1 MNNTVQEQ
9 TYFLR
14 LLSRYDSDI
23 EISLTG
29 RGKWIPF
36 FDIIQNPPKFPIG
49 HRSILK
55 NELVIEI
62 DSPDWEIVRDGTRKI
77 INLLDKWQ
85 AQDCYYLSFSGNNSI
100 HIHVFF
106 SVKSVDLDDNTAK
119 ALERIDRDEIR
130 REIKKYLMRQI
141 QFATDVIIDT
151 NLSSKHLIRLEGS
164 VNEKSGNYCTQIDSI
179 PTNRPSGYY
188 VKVPN
193 SLPSSLWDLSYMR
206 EELNTF
212 LRAHFT
218 KKARPIRFKD
228 GKPLD
233 NPERLIEILRPIYIR
248 GYRHNI
254 ISAASGYLRRHAIS
268 LELSQ
273 KIINEL
279 VKNDEEKS
287 SRLYSL
293 KEIYKLDQ
301 NKKIP
306 GLPKLKEII
315 EREYKSGIISKE
327 IAESVTTQLDY
338 FHNETGGSHNGP

>member
-1 MNNTVQEQ
+1 MSDIVRDQ

-23 EISLTG
+23 EVSLTG
-29 RGKWIPF
+29 KEKWISF
-36 FDIIQNPPKFPIG
+36 FDVIQNPPKSPIG
-49 HRSILK
+49 HRSILR

-62 DSPDWEIVRDGTRKI
+62 DSPDWGTVRDGTRRI
-77 INLLDKWQ
+77 IELLNKWQ
-85 AQDCYYLSFSGNNSI
+85 AQDCYHLSFSGNNSI
-100 HIHVFF
+100 HVHVFF

-119 ALERIDRDEIR
+119 VLESIDRDEIR
-130 REIKKYLMRQI
+130 REIKRYLMRQI
-141 QFATDVIIDT
+141 QYATDVIIDT

-164 VNEKSGNYCTQIDSI
+164 VNEKSGNHCTQIDSI
-179 PTNRPSGYY
+179 TSNRPSGYD

-193 SLPSSLWDLSYMR
+193 SLPSSLWDISFM
-206 EELNTF
+206 EDELNLF
-212 LRAHFT
+212 LRAHFM
-218 KKARPIRFKD
+218 KKAKPIRFKD

-233 NPERLIEILRPIYIR
+233 NPERLVEILRPIYIR

-254 ISAASGYLRRHAIS
+254 ISAASGYLRRHTVS

-273 KIINEL
+273 KIISEL
-279 VKNDEEKS
+279 VKNDEERS

-306 GLPKLKEII
+306 GLPKLKEVI
-315 EREYKSGIISKE
+315 EKEYKSGIVSKE
-327 IAESVTTQLDY
+327 IAESVMNQLDY
-338 FHNETGGSHNGP
+338 FHNKTERS

>member
-9 TYFLR
+9 TYFLH

-23 EISLTG
+23 AVSLTG
-29 RGKWIPF
+29 RGKWISF
-36 FDIIQNPPKFPIG
+36 FDVIQNPPKSPIG
-49 HRSILK
+49 HRSILR

-62 DSPDWEIVRDGTRKI
+62 DSPEWGIVRDGTRKI

-85 AQDCYYLSFSGNNSI
+85 AQGCYYFSFSGNNSI

-106 SVKSVDLDDNTAK
+106 SVKSVDLDDNTIK
-119 ALERIDRDEIR
+119 TLEGIDRDEIR
-130 REIKKYLMRQI
+130 KEIKRYLMRQI
-141 QFATDVIIDT
+141 QYATDVIIDT

-164 VNEKSGNYCTQIDSI
+164 VNEKSNSYCTKIDSI
-179 PTNRPSGYY
+179 SDSKPSDYN
-188 VKVPN
+188 VKIPD
-193 SLPSSLWDLSYMR
+193 SLPSGLWDISFMKD
-206 EELNTF
+206 ELNLF

-233 NPERLIEILRPIYIR
+233 NPERLIEILRPIYIK

-254 ISAASGYLRRHAIS
+254 ISAASGYLRRHAVS

-273 KIINEL
+273 KIISEL
-279 VKNDEEKS
+279 VKNDEERS

-327 IAESVTTQLDY
+327 IADSAMTQLDN
-338 FHNETGGSHNGP
+338 FHKTKEGSS

>member
-1 MNNTVQEQ
+1 MSDIIQDQ
-9 TYFLR
+9 IYFLR

-29 RGKWIPF
+29 RGKWISF
-36 FDIIQNPPKFPIG
+36 FDVIQNPPESPIG
-49 HRSILK
+49 HRSILR

-62 DSPDWEIVRDGTRKI
+62 DSPDWGTVRDGTKKI
-77 INLLDKWQ
+77 VSLLDKWQ
-85 AQDCYYLSFSGNNSI
+85 IQNCYYFSFSGNNSI
-100 HIHVFF
+100 HLHVFF
-106 SVKSVDLDDNTAK
+106 SVKSMDLDDNTTRV
-119 ALERIDRDEIR
+119 LESIDSNDIR

-141 QFATDVIIDT
+141 QYATDVIIDT

-164 VNEKSGNYCTQIDSI
+164 VNEKSGNYCTQIDTI
-179 PTNRPSGYY
+179 PSNKPSGYG
-188 VKVPN
+188 VRVPN
-193 SLPSSLWDLSYMR
+193 SLPSSLWNLSFMN

-212 LRAHFT
+212 LRAHFM
-218 KKARPIRFKD
+218 KKAKPSSFKN
-228 GKPLD
+228 GKPLN
-233 NPERLIEILRPIYIR
+233 NPERLVEILRPIYVR

-254 ISAASGYLRRHAIS
+254 ISAASGYLRRHTVS

-293 KEIYKLDQ
+293 KEIYKLGQ

-306 GLPKLKEII
+306 GLPKLKEVI

-327 IAESVTTQLDY
+327 IADSAMAQLDN
-338 FHNETGGSHNGP
+338 FHKVKEALQ